1 MNFQQRVDALVQFA
15 HKLGT
20 QASDEA
26 LLQQAY
32 HQNHWF
38 TAEEVK
44 RALMAW
50 QSQITEE
57 KLLKWLKPYSIPDS
71 QIAGRTAIIMAGNI
85 PLVGLHDL
93 LCVLVSGGQAL
104 VKPSTDDGVWMKK
117 AIELLQD
124 CGFKEQIIISEE
136 RIPKDFDKVIAT
148 GSNNTNR
155 YFAYYFKDK
164 PSLLRKNRNGVA
176 VLSGNETPDDYA
188 KLGKDVFSY
197 FGLGCRNVS
206 KLYVPQGFN
215 FVPFFEGIESFN
227 SIIHHHKYANNY
239 TYHKAIFL
247 MNITKHYDNGFL
259 LVKADNRT
267 ASPLGCL
274 FYEEYEN
281 MEWLEKEISN
291 KANEIQCVVSNIINE
306 KWLPFGA
313 AQKPELWDYA
323 DGVDTLAF
331 LLA

>member
-15 HKLGT
+15 HKLST
-20 QASDEA
+20 LTTDEA
-26 LLQQAY
+26 LLQQAC
-32 HQNHWF
+32 HQNRWF
-38 TAEEVK
+38 TAEEVQ

-57 KLLKWLKPYSIPDS
+57 KLLNWLKPYSIPDK
-71 QIAGRTAIIMAGNI
+71 QIAVRTAIIMAGNI

-93 LCVLVSGGQAL
+93 LCVLVSGAQAM
-104 VKPSTDDGVWMKK
+104 VKLSSDDGVLLKK

-124 CGFKEQIIISEE
+124 CGFNDQIIISEE

-155 YFAYYFKDK
+155 YFEYYFKDK
-164 PSLLRKNRNGVA
+164 PSLLRKNRNSVA

-188 KLGKDVFSY
+188 KLGLDVFSY

-215 FVPFFEGIESFN
+215 FIPFFEGIESYN
-227 SIIHHHKYANNY
+227 PIIHHHKYANNY

-247 MNITKHYDNGFL
+247 MNLTKHYDNGFL
-259 LVKADNRT
+259 LVKEDNRT

-274 FYEEYEN
+274 FYEEYKN
-281 MEWLEKEISN
+281 LEWIEKEISN
-291 KANEIQCVVSNIINE
+291 KANEIQCVVSSITNE
-306 KWLPFGA
+306 MWLPLGA
-313 AQKPELWDYA
+313 AQQPELWDYA